1 MIERAQIIDGVI
13 RIPQSVIDEKA
24 SKDEMIYLSD
34 FMDKL
39 PSNCIFLKG
48 ATGVGGTS
56 LALADDSNCIIAMP
70 TRNTVESKRVIRD
83 EHHNIIGYDTSRLCV
98 YGGYNDNFKAVNA
111 YMKERDEK
119 EEPYKFVCTYD
130 IIGKLISIITKG
142 HLSYSVV
149 NWRLYIDEYHE
160 LIECYKEPS
169 RRARIKSLLDS
180 VKLFNDVTCITA
192 TPLEEKYIFDEFK
205 HLQVI
210 KVAYPQRKKKI
221 NLIETKQ
228 IEADTAK
235 IAIEHLKGIRLG
247 NAYFFVNSVKF
258 ISEVLKRIGMGEY
271 GDQIRVICSVND
283 INQNNLREAL
293 KSVYNGYIGRNAKEI
308 EEADRKIL
316 EEIKRIDKFKKMP
329 ISSINSDPKKINF
342 ITKTGFQGADFFDED
357 AAQYIISD
365 SSRPY
370 MLSDIAT
377 QYIQI
382 LGRIRNAKSMNVTHL
397 FSTRTYR
404 GVTDGLRY
412 YNPNGNMT
420 QFEIDRE
427 YRISARE
434 KLLKME
440 NIDSELFEDIS
451 KDERLESRYYLTRN
465 PKTGKLSYD
474 KYLEWADEISFHVVH
489 GDYSSTANFSAALWG
504 KGFEV
509 ITSKSNLDGNAS
521 VAAIKKG
528 KRLSFRQKFE
538 LYVREK
544 SGSLFQK
551 ESTLQASFIESSD
564 SLIYPAYTILGA
576 DRVRALKYNRRDIE
590 NEIKD
595 RQIRNNDKKIYKYLD
610 VEIGKTYSV
619 VELDK
624 KCKNVK
630 LKLHLP
636 DDIKITEY
644 YETKSTTKRE
654 NGTIVKAR
662 RILKK
667 IR

>member
-83 EHHNIIGYDTSRLCV
+83 EHHNKIGYDTSRLCV
-98 YGGYNDNFKAVNA
+98 LGGYNDNITAVEA
-111 YMKERDEK
+111 YMNERRSKDE
-119 EEPYKFVCTYD
+119 PFKFVCTYD
-130 IIGKLISIITKG
+130 IMGKLISILTEG
-142 HLSYSVV
+142 LSYSIED
-149 NWRLYIDEYHE
+149 WRLYIDEYHE
-160 LIECYKEPS
+160 LIECYKSPS
-169 RRARIKSLLDS
+169 RRERIKALLAA
-180 VKLFNDVTCITA
+180 VPQFNDVTCITA
-192 TPLEEKYIFDEFK
+192 TPLEEKYLFDEFK

-210 KVAYPQRKKKI
+210 RVAYPQRKKKI
-221 NLIETKQ
+221 NIIETKQ
-228 IEADTAK
+228 IEADTAR
-235 IAIEHLKGIRLG
+235 IALEHLKGLRLG
-247 NAYFFVNSVKF
+247 NAYFFVNSVK
-258 ISEVLKRIGMGEY
+258 IIASVIKKIGADKY
-271 GDQIRVICSVND
+271 IDQIRVICGDTD
-283 INQNNLREAL
+283 INKKCISDAV
-293 KSVYNGYIGRNAKEI
+293 KGAYDGYIGRTEKEI
-308 EEADRKIL
+308 QDIDEKIL
-316 EEIKRIDKFKKMP
+316 AEIKKIEEFKRLP
-329 ISSINSDPKKINF
+329 IAEINSEPKKINF
-342 ITKTGFQGADFFDED
+342 ITKTGFQGADFFDKD
-357 AAQYIISD
+357 AAQYIISER
-365 SSRPY
+365 SKPY
-370 MLSDIAT
+370 MMSDIAT

-382 LGRIRNAKSMNVTHL
+382 LGRIRDAKSMNVTHL
-397 FSTRTYR
+397 FSTRTNR
-404 GVTDGLRY
+404 GEADGLRY
-412 YNPNGNMT
+412 YSPNGAMS
-420 QFEIDRE
+420 QFEIDSITRSE
-427 YRISARE
+427 ERQAVMKMNEISPTIFKKYSIQE
-434 KLLKME
+434 EME
-440 NIDSELFEDIS
+440 SQL
-451 KDERLESRYYLTRN
+451 YLTRN
-465 PKTGKLSYD
+465 EKTGKLEYD
-474 KYLEWADEISFHVVH
+474 KYLEWADEMSFKIVH
-489 GDYSSTANFSAALWG
+489 GDYSSTANFSAALWE
-504 KGFEV
+504 KGFDVEV
-509 ITSKSNLDGNAS
+509 SKGLSESEDS
-521 VAAIKKG
+521 FVAMRKG
-528 KRLSFRQKFE
+528 KHLSFRQKFE

-544 SGSLFQK
+544 SGSLFKK

-576 DRVRALKYNRRDIE
+576 DRVRALKYNRRDID

-595 RQIRNNDKKIYKYLD
+595 RQIRLNDKKIYKYFD

-619 VELDK
+619 VELDE
-624 KCKNVK
+624 KCKKVK